1 MNSPLV
7 SIITVNYNGLVYTRD
22 FLKSL
27 RAISYTNIEI
37 FVVDNASSQSIDPLK
52 TEFPEVIFI
61 ESKVNLG
68 FAGGNNLAVLQAKGK
83 YCLLLNN
90 DTELD
95 PHFLEPL
102 VQLMESNSAIGI
114 CSAKLLYFSDPTLI
128 EFAGSNGV
136 NLYTG
141 RGFAI
146 GHKDRDAAVYNSS
159 YKTELAHG
167 AAMMISR
174 AVFEKIGLMAELFF
188 LYYEEVDFCER
199 TKRAGFEI
207 WYCGASKVYHKESM
221 SVGKDSPMKIYYLTR
236 NRIIFTR
243 RNTRGFQKLA
253 ALLFFYLISFPK
265 WIITYSMKGQFRLLG
280 AFVKG
285 AIWNIF
291 YYQIYS
297 NTGLIIR

>member
-114 CSAKLLYFSDPTLI
+114 CSDVHRCLWD
-128 EFAGSNGV
+128 
-136 NLYTG
+136 
-141 RGFAI
+141 
-146 GHKDRDAAVYNSS
+146 
-159 YKTELAHG
+159 
-167 AAMMISR
+167 
-174 AVFEKIGLMAELFF
+174 
-188 LYYEEVDFCER
+188 
-199 TKRAGFEI
+199 
-207 WYCGASKVYHKESM
+207 
-221 SVGKDSPMKIYYLTR
+221 
-236 NRIIFTR
+236 
-243 RNTRGFQKLA
+243 
-253 ALLFFYLISFPK
+253 
-265 WIITYSMKGQFRLLG
+265 
-280 AFVKG
+280 
-285 AIWNIF
+285 
-291 YYQIYS
+291 
-297 NTGLIIR
+297 